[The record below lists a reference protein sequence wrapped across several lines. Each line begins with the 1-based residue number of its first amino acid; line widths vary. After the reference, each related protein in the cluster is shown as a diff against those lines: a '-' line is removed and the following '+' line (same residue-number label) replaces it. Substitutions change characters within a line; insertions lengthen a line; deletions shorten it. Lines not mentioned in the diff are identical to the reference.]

1 MFHLH
6 KQMSSE
12 MKCFSFAYVYQCFLK
27 LHRTGD
33 VAREVRMTGSILKST
48 FLWHWA
54 LDLCSTGRATIA
66 FWWGMCIIIIITN
79 DDSWIVFQR
88 SVMHKDYIVIGEG
101 RTLPLPTQ
109 LECTHFWNTYSKPN
123 TYVCTRTHRKREN
136 HSSISLANFRVWLH
150 KHH

>member
-1 MFHLH
+1 MLTVRVKDGIESYREINVMNHLFVNAIMFHLH

-12 MKCFSFAYVYQCFLK
+12 MKCFPFAYIYQCFLK
-27 LHRTGD
+27 LQRTGD
-33 VAREVRMTGSILKST
+33 AAREGRMTGNILKST

-54 LDLCSTGRATIA
+54 LDLCSIGRATIA
-66 FWWGMCIIIIITN
+66 FWWGTCVIIIITN

-109 LECTHFWNTYSKPN
+109 LECTHF
-123 TYVCTRTHRKREN
+123 
-136 HSSISLANFRVWLH
+136 L
-150 KHH
+150 KHLQ